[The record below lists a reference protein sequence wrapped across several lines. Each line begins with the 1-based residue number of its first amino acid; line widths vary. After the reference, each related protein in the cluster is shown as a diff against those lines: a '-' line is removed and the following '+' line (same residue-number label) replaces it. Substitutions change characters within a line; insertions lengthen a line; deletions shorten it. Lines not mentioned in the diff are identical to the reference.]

1 MVAQGRS
8 VPHVAREQFPDWGKM
23 DAYERYLI
31 VKGLGQVARRRRPRP
46 YKRDRTRNR
55 PGAEPLPGP
64 GRTCKIRVR
73 TQNRNGRYGKPR
85 PNNRAKMTNARPP
98 AATHPTLLV
107 IGGSAADGAD
117 DHQGSAA
124 ASSPAL
130 AA

>member
-8 VPHVAREQFPDWGKM
+8 VPHVAREQSPDWGKM

-31 VKGLGQVARRRRPRP
+31 VKGLGQVVRRRRPRP

-85 PNNRAKMTNARPP
+85 LNNRAKTTNVHS
-98 AATHPTLLV
+98 T
-107 IGGSAADGAD
+107 GQS
-117 DHQGSAA
+117 
-124 ASSPAL
+124 
-130 AA
+130 